1 MTPRFETSSLI
12 SDSLNLSPN
21 DEMKKI
27 ITLCCTLLG
36 LSSLAA
42 KDPIRIGLIGLDT
55 SHVTAFTKVLNDAT
69 SKDHVKGAKVVAA
82 FKGGSADIE
91 SSISRVEGYTKTLRE
106 NYGVEICETIADLC
120 TKVDAIMIESVDGR
134 PHLAQARPVIA
145 AGLPLFLDKPV
156 AGTLSDTL
164 EIYRL
169 AQEAGVPIFSSSSLR
184 YGKST
189 QAVRAGSMGEVTYA
203 LCSSPAKIEPHHPD
217 LYWYGVHGCESL
229 FTVMGTGCQSVVR
242 RTTSEG
248 LIEVEGNWG
257 NGRIGIFRE
266 GKSYSGIARNAK
278 GEEVAV
284 GSYEGY
290 APLVVEVVK
299 FFETKKPPVSA
310 AETIE
315 LFAFMEAADESKR
328 QEGKAVALKDVLAK
342 AKKK

>member
-1 MTPRFETSSLI
+1 
-12 SDSLNLSPN
+12 
-21 DEMKKI
+21 MKKI

-55 SHVTAFTKVLNDAT
+55 SHVIAFTKVLNDPT
-69 SKDHVKGAKVVAA
+69 TKGHVKGAKVVAA

-91 SSISRVEGYTKTLRE
+91 SSSSRVEGYTKTLKE
-106 NYGVEICETIADLC
+106 DFGVEICETIEDLC

-169 AQEAGVPIFSSSSLR
+169 AKEAGIPIFSSSSLR

-189 QAVRAGSMGEVTYA
+189 QAVRAGSLGEVTYA

-248 LIEVEGNWG
+248 LIEVEGTWE
-257 NGRIGIFRE
+257 NGRTGIFRE
-266 GKSYSGIARNAK
+266 GKGYSGIARNAK

-315 LFAFMEAADESKR
+315 LFTFMEAADESKR
-328 QEGKAVALKDVLAK
+328 QGGKAVTLKEVLAK
-342 AKKK
+342 AEKKSRQ